1 MEHISGASAEAQAES
16 VRDFASVSDD
26 HWFGLSV
33 PNCLAPARPSEIRA
47 HDHPKRAC
55 SPSHRDWRCLGAV
68 LARAWQGCG
77 RASPL
82 CDRHHR
88 LSRETNPR
96 WPRWLKGPV
105 QSQGDVYAQIFAI
118 RQNDQAAQR
127 AI

>member
-55 SPSHRDWRCLGAV
+55 SPSHRDWRCLGAR
-68 LARAWQGCG
+68 LAAPALCVTGITDCPEKPIQDG
-77 RASPL
+77 RA
-82 CDRHHR
+82 
-88 LSRETNPR
+88 
-96 WPRWLKGPV
+96 G
-105 QSQGDVYAQIFAI
+105 
-118 RQNDQAAQR
+118 
-127 AI
+127 